1 MVIVA
6 HRTTPDL
13 ENHGTEA
20 PTAPAKG
27 TELFRIVILLV
38 DQIDLVEDLSRLS
51 QADAMFLF
59 DGAALG
65 FVELQAHVG
74 I

>member
-1 MVIVA
+1 M
-6 HRTTPDL
+6 PDL

-20 PTAPAKG
+20 STAPANG
-27 TELFRIVILLV
+27 TELFRIVVLPV
-38 DQIDLVEDLSRLS
+38 DQLHLVEYLLRLS

-59 DGAALG
+59 DSAALG
-65 FVELQAHVG
+65 FVELQAHWR